1 MANWGRNVIQIL
13 VLGAGL
19 IGARHA
25 KSVQQHPAC
34 TLVGVVEPNPALHS
48 DHSISYYTD
57 VADVAHPVQAAIIA
71 TPTHLHAEHGI
82 FAAQRG
88 WAILVEKPISESLEQ
103 AKALS
108 DAVAK
113 TGVASLVG
121 HHRRYHAHVQH
132 LKHMIAAGDIGD
144 PITATV
150 IWAVRKPDGYFQENW
165 RTTGGSPVMINLVH
179 DVDILRYILGDVTE
193 IRALGSAHIR
203 NADRT
208 ESGAALM
215 RFDNG
220 AVAAISFADT
230 APSPWGFEAGTGENP
245 HIAASHQDM
254 MWITGTAGSVA
265 FPSMTTW
272 SGAQDWSESPKPKRL
287 ELPVTNPLAKQLDH
301 FVEVVTRK
309 STPLIS
315 VFDAAETLKVT
326 LQLEAQLSDE
336 INYVKARINK
346 ENQHAVR

>member
-1 MANWGRNVIQIL
+1 MIQIL

-34 TLVGVVEPNPALHS
+34 TLVGVVEPNSALHI
-48 DHSISYYTD
+48 DPSISYYTD

-71 TPTHLHAEHGI
+71 TPTHLHAEHGV

-88 WAILVEKPISESLEQ
+88 WDILVEKPISGSLAQ
-103 AKALS
+103 AQALS

-113 TGVASLVG
+113 AGVASLVG

-132 LKHMIAAGDIGD
+132 LKQMIAAGDIGD

-179 DVDILRYILGDVTE
+179 DVDILRYILGEVTE

-203 NADRT
+203 NANRT
-208 ESGAALM
+208 ESGAAIM

-254 MWITGTAGSVA
+254 MWITGTSGSVA
-265 FPSMTTW
+265 FPSMTQW

-287 ELPVTNPLAKQLDH
+287 DLPETDPLATQLNH
-301 FVEVVTRK
+301 FVEVVARK
-309 STPLIS
+309 SEPLIS
-315 VFDAAETLKVT
+315 VFDATETLKVA
-326 LQLEAQLSDE
+326 LELEAQLSD
-336 INYVKARINK
+336 VKKLISKRA
-346 ENQHAVR
+346 

>member
-1 MANWGRNVIQIL
+1 MANWSRNVIQIL

-34 TLVGVVEPNPALHS
+34 TLVGVVEPNSALHI
-48 DHSISYYTD
+48 DPSISYYTD

-71 TPTHLHAEHGI
+71 TPTHLHAEHGV

-88 WAILVEKPISESLEQ
+88 WDILVEKPISGSLAQ
-103 AKALS
+103 AQALS
-108 DAVAK
+108 DAVDKA
-113 TGVASLVG
+113 GVASLVG

-132 LKHMIAAGDIGD
+132 LKQMIAAGDIGD

-179 DVDILRYILGDVTE
+179 DVDILRYILGEVTE

-203 NADRT
+203 NANRT
-208 ESGAALM
+208 ESGAAIM

-265 FPSMTTW
+265 FPSMTQW

-287 ELPVTNPLAKQLDH
+287 DLPETDPLATQLNH
-301 FVEVVTRK
+301 FVEVVARK
-309 STPLIS
+309 SEPLIS
-315 VFDAAETLKVT
+315 VFDATETLKVA
-326 LQLEAQLSDE
+326 LELEAQLSD
-336 INYVKARINK
+336 VKKLISKRA
-346 ENQHAVR
+346 

>member
-1 MANWGRNVIQIL
+1 MIQIL

-34 TLVGVVEPNPALHS
+34 TLVGVVEPNSALHI
-48 DHSISYYTD
+48 DPSISYYTD

-88 WAILVEKPISESLEQ
+88 WDILVEKPISGSLAQ
-103 AKALS
+103 AQALS
-108 DAVAK
+108 DAVDKA
-113 TGVASLVG
+113 GVASLVG
-121 HHRRYHAHVQH
+121 HHRRNHAHVQH
-132 LKHMIAAGDIGD
+132 LKQMIAAGDIGD

-150 IWAVRKPDGYFQENW
+150 IWAVRKPDGYFRENW

-179 DVDILRYILGDVTE
+179 DVDILRYILGEVTE

-203 NADRT
+203 NANRT
-208 ESGAALM
+208 ESGAAIM

-265 FPSMTTW
+265 FPSMTQW

-287 ELPVTNPLAKQLDH
+287 DLPETDPLATQLNH
-301 FVEVVTRK
+301 FVEVVARK
-309 STPLIS
+309 SEPLIS
-315 VFDAAETLKVT
+315 VFDAAETLKVA
-326 LQLEAQLSDE
+326 LELEAQLSD
-336 INYVKARINK
+336 VKKLISKRA
-346 ENQHAVR
+346 